1 MASARRTLTQRA
13 QEAVKKQLLNGTQE
27 QFFRG
32 WGDKII
38 TADPGELLTSLAE
51 TLAGLSCGIIVECA
65 GGPVPHWGEEDWK
78 MVLTIFENPLLNRGS
93 GSDGKTCDT
102 VMEAVLLAF
111 ADGGAFWPTRT
122 KPLPGEERIG
132 WEIEGTAKVVL
143 LPTENPGGKC

>member
-1 MASARRTLTQRA
+1 MTQRA
-13 QEAVKKQLLNGTQE
+13 QEAVKKQLLEGTQA

-65 GGPVPHWGEEDWK
+65 GGPAPHWDEEDWK

-93 GSDGKTCDT
+93 GGDGKTCDT

-111 ADGGAFWPTRT
+111 VNGGAFWPTHT

-132 WEIEGTAKVVL
+132 WEIEGTSKVAL
-143 LPTENPGGKC
+143 LPTEKAGGEC